1 MIKTDVIVAT
11 SPQFFTTLSGYF
23 LSLFKRKP
31 WVFELR
37 DLWPDSIRSL
47 AAVKNQ
53 KNLDYLEKLELF
65 LYRKSSLVIPV
76 TDAFK
81 TNLICRGI
89 DEAKIKVVT
98 NGSNIQLFS
107 PREKDKDLIESL
119 NFQNKF
125 VVGYIGTHGMAHNL
139 EILVEALD
147 KCSDPEIVFLFIG
160 DGSAKKAVVEMVGK
174 KNLSNVV
181 LIDPVSKNEI
191 VRYWSII
198 DLALVPLRKDPT
210 FKTVIPSKIFEAAAM
225 KKPVL
230 LGVEGQSKEILEK
243 YNCGLCF
250 EPENT
255 VDFLE
260 KLMLLKTDKV
270 LYSKLSE
277 NASNL
282 ARDFDRVA
290 LAHKMYSYLKAL

>member
-107 PREKDKDLIESL
+107 PREKDPQLIEKL
-119 NFQNKF
+119 GVQNKF
-125 VVGYIGTHGMAHNL
+125 LVGYIGTHGMAHNL
-139 EILVEALD
+139 EILVTYP
-147 KCSDPEIVFLFIG
+147 S
-160 DGSAKKAVVEMVGK
+160 
-174 KNLSNVV
+174 
-181 LIDPVSKNEI
+181 
-191 VRYWSII
+191 
-198 DLALVPLRKDPT
+198 T
-210 FKTVIPSKIFEAAAM
+210 IPR
-225 KKPVL
+225 P
-230 LGVEGQSKEILEK
+230 
-243 YNCGLCF
+243 
-250 EPENT
+250 
-255 VDFLE
+255 
-260 KLMLLKTDKV
+260 
-270 LYSKLSE
+270 
-277 NASNL
+277 
-282 ARDFDRVA
+282 
-290 LAHKMYSYLKAL
+290 